1 MKKFYTAL
9 CAMAITTMAFAEGQ
23 QVPNGGFEEAWGDCI
38 PWTSTGNKTKFGT
51 TPASWTIANVYY
63 KPFSFIDGSTKVGE
77 QVAGHESEKAVSL
90 YNSPNSVVKTQIVPG
105 YITLGT
111 PWNTSVMGNEN
122 DGGSFDGIEFT
133 ERPTAIS
140 FWYKRSHGVCPE
152 DAKDNVKAT
161 YNADE
166 QATVVAYLWK
176 GTYTQV
182 SVPAAIAM
190 SGTPE
195 SVDMVNRDR
204 NILSMETI
212 KGGNVTY
219 TDGAECIAKINYAIK
234 GDAEDWTYLEIPF
247 EYLSDATPEKLNVIF
262 SAGDYFS
269 TTPGRD
275 NTLTIDDV
283 KLVYATPEEPGERVT
298 YTGTLNIDL
307 RVAMDSD
314 DAVMDMPNQKLY
326 ITPTGEGKCTLSIL
340 GLKLGEG
347 DEAMNLGD
355 IVVPNIAVTENDGVK
370 EYNGTGTVKLLGDA
384 IVANAVITGTE
395 DAEGNISLLINVSW
409 SQPNDIKV
417 TFNGKKDPL
426 ASIGSIDADENAPAE
441 YYDLR
446 GIRHN
451 ADTLA
456 PGIYIKRQGTKTTKV
471 VVR

>member
-23 QVPNGGFEEAWGDCI
+23 QVPNGGFEEAWGDCK
-38 PWTSTGNKTKFGT
+38 PWLPKGNTITTGT
-51 TPASWTIANVYY
+51 TPGSWTISQVVGMVIVNNNAGATV
-63 KPFSFIDGSTKVGE
+63 VGE
-77 QVAGHESEKAVSL
+77 KTNGYESPSAVKL
-90 YNSPNSVVKTQIVPG
+90 YNSSNSLVETQIVPG

-111 PWNTSVMGNEN
+111 PWNTSVMGSQN
-122 DGGSFDGIEFT
+122 DGGSFGGIEFT

-140 FWYKRSHGVCPE
+140 FRYKRTHGVCPE

-176 GTYTQV
+176 GTYTQKD
-182 SVPAAIAM
+182 VPADITAF
-190 SGTPE
+190 GTPNKT
-195 SVDMVNRDR
+195 DMVDRDR

-212 KGGNVTY
+212 KGGKVTP
-219 TDGAECIAKINYAIK
+219 TEGAECIAKINYAIK

-269 TTPGRD
+269 TTPGKD

-283 KLVYATPEEPGERVT
+283 KLVYATQEEPGERVT
-298 YTGTLNIDL
+298 YNGLLNIDMEVL
-307 RVAMDSD
+307 GMGS
-314 DAVMDMPNQKLY
+314 MDMPNQKLY

-340 GLKLGEG
+340 DLKLGE
-347 DEAMNLGD
+347 DQSIGD
-355 IVVPNIAVTENDGVK
+355 IIVPNIAVTENDGVK